1 MLQSKTLAA
10 LLHSEHSIRILNNL
24 ADASG
29 TQTTCTMMLLLEMVV
44 DNKMVV

>member
-10 LLHSEHSIRILNNL
+10 LLHSEHSIRMLNNS

-29 TQTTCTMMLLLEMVV
+29 TQTSHTKTVLLEMLV

>member
-10 LLHSEHSIRILNNL
+10 LLHSEHSITILNNS

-29 TQTTCTMMLLLEMVV
+29 TQTSCTKMVVLELLVDEMVV
-44 DNKMVV
+44 

>member
-10 LLHSEHSIRILNNL
+10 LLHSCHSIRILNNL

-29 TQTTCTMMLLLEMVV
+29 TQTSCTKMIVLELLVDEMVV
-44 DNKMVV
+44 

>member
-10 LLHSEHSIRILNNL
+10 LLHSEHSIRILNNS

-29 TQTTCTMMLLLEMVV
+29 TQTSRTKTVALETSA
-44 DNKMVV
+44 DNKKVV

>member
-10 LLHSEHSIRILNNL
+10 PLHSEHSIRILNNS

-29 TQTTCTMMLLLEMVV
+29 TQTSCTKMVVLDLLVDEMVV
-44 DNKMVV
+44 